1 MGLTEKQKML
11 AGEPYNSR
19 DPELIARYHLAR
31 QLLRQF
37 AEADS
42 TDPNGRA
49 TALTR
54 LLGRVGR
61 NVWIEPPFF
70 CDYGENILIGDD
82 VFINYNCVLLDDNLI
97 EIGDGVLIGPAAQIY
112 TASHP
117 IAAQE
122 RILTSADGRPEGY
135 LTTTKPVRIG
145 NRVWIGGGAIILPG
159 VEIGAGTTIGAGSVV
174 TRSIPANCFAVGN
187 PCRVVR
193 ELPLPPR

>member
-1 MGLTEKQKML
+1 MARSEKEKML

-31 QLLRQF
+31 RLLRQF
-37 AEADS
+37 TEADS
-42 TDPNGRA
+42 TDPAARRA
-49 TALTR
+49 ALEG

-97 EIGDGVLIGPAAQIY
+97 EIGSGVLIGPAAQIY

-117 IAAQE
+117 LVASE
-122 RILTSADGRPEGY
+122 RILTGADGRPEGY

-145 NRVWIGGGAIILPG
+145 DRAWIGGGALIMPG

-174 TRSIPANCFAVGN
+174 TKSVPANCFAAGN
-187 PCRVVR
+187 PCRVIR
-193 ELPLPPR
+193 QL

>member
-1 MGLTEKQKML
+1 MARSEKEKML

-42 TDPNGRA
+42 TDPAGRRA
-49 TALTR
+49 ALEA

-97 EIGDGVLIGPAAQIY
+97 EIGNGVLIGPAAQIY

-117 IAAQE
+117 LVASE
-122 RILTSADGRPEGY
+122 RILTGVDGRLEGY
-135 LTTTKPVRIG
+135 LTTTRPVRIG
-145 NRVWIGGGAIILPG
+145 DRAWIGGGAIILPG

-174 TRSIPANCFAVGN
+174 TKSVPPNCFAAGN
-187 PCRVVR
+187 PCRVIR
-193 ELPLPPR
+193 DL

>member
-1 MGLTEKQKML
+1 MARSEKEKML

-19 DPELIARYHLAR
+19 DPELIARYHFAR

-42 TDPNGRA
+42 TDPAGRRG
-49 TALTR
+49 ALEA

-97 EIGDGVLIGPAAQIY
+97 EIGSGVLIGPAAQIY

-117 IAAQE
+117 LAADE
-122 RILTSADGRPEGY
+122 RILTAADGRPEGY
-135 LTTTKPVRIG
+135 LTTTSPVRIG
-145 NRVWIGGGAIILPG
+145 DRAWIGGGAIILPG

-174 TRSIPANCFAVGN
+174 TKSVPANCFAAGN
-187 PCRVVR
+187 PCRVIR
-193 ELPLPPR
+193 EL